1 MKIVCVLVRSN
12 PNDTYSPLY
21 QGAGGGFSTPNHGV
35 ITDPTE
41 NGLIYKPDDGF
52 CGEDTFTYTITHEPS
67 PDEMI
72 EAIATVTI
80 EITCDAELM
89 EMASNDLEDGVVSQA
104 NQAPRNTPIESSSAG
119 IILGTTV
126 GALLAIAGAALF
138 ASKKRNGPTDANG
151 HPLMVKEFPSSA
163 SSGDGG
169 TEASSL
175 TSDHPPSREIQFG
188 GSGMKNLSVAAFL
201 TGEATGASST
211 RSKRSFFG
219 GNDSAPVSPANSLF
233 SVATS
238 TGSRK
243 EYVVQDTV
251 DL

>member
-1 MKIVCVLVRSN
+1 M
-12 PNDTYSPLY
+12 
-21 QGAGGGFSTPNHGV
+21 
-35 ITDPTE
+35 
-41 NGLIYKPDDGF
+41 IYKPDDGF
-52 CGEDTFTYTITHEPS
+52 CGEDTFTYTITHPS
-67 PDEMI
+67 G
-72 EAIATVTI
+72 EATATVTV
-80 EITCDAELM
+80 EIICDAELM
-89 EMASNDLEDGVVSQA
+89 EMASNDIEDGVVSQA

-119 IILGTTV
+119 IILGTTI

-163 SSGDGG
+163 SSRDGG

-175 TSDHPPSREIQFG
+175 TSEHPPSREIQFG
-188 GSGMKNLSVAAFL
+188 GNGTNLSVAAFL

-219 GNDSAPVSPANSLF
+219 GNDNAPVSPANSLF

-243 EYVVQDTV
+243 EYIVKDTV

>member
-1 MKIVCVLVRSN
+1 
-12 PNDTYSPLY
+12 
-21 QGAGGGFSTPNHGV
+21 
-35 ITDPTE
+35 
-41 NGLIYKPDDGF
+41 
-52 CGEDTFTYTITHEPS
+52 
-67 PDEMI
+67 
-72 EAIATVTI
+72 
-80 EITCDAELM
+80 M
-89 EMASNDLEDGVVSQA
+89 EMASNDIEDGVVSQA

-119 IILGTTV
+119 IILGTTI

-163 SSGDGG
+163 SSRDGG

-175 TSDHPPSREIQFG
+175 TSEHPPSREIQFG
-188 GSGMKNLSVAAFL
+188 GNGTNLSVAAFL

-219 GNDSAPVSPANSLF
+219 GNDNAPVSPANSLF

-243 EYVVQDTV
+243 EYIVKDTV